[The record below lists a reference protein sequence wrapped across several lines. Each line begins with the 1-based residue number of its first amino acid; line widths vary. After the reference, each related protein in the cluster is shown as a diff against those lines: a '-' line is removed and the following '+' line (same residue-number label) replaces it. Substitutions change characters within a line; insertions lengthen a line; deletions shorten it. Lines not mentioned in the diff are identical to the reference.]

1 MQRLCKRAQREFTLC
16 LPSAA
21 KYYANINKS
30 LVLRYKRIHYFKYY
44 ALLCIH
50 RINKQRKHLIIK
62 TNDLE
67 RIKYVV

>member
-1 MQRLCKRAQREFTLC
+1 MQILCQRVQREFTLC

-21 KYYANINKS
+21 KFYANINKS
-30 LVLRYKRIHYFKYY
+30 SVLHHKMILNFKYN

-62 TNDLE
+62 D
-67 RIKYVV
+67 K